1 LLVGLWAGKHLWRP
15 PSWWVIMRGLA
26 RVHRSVI
33 GKVHALWPQHVAG
46 LMDAIVIGE
55 ESFID
60 RPERVDFQRSGT
72 YHVLVVSGMN
82 VSILAIVTLWVLRRT
97 GLGEVAASASAIVLI
112 LAHAVLT
119 NIGPPMWRA
128 ALMFAVYLATR
139 LLYRDRV
146 MLNALCAAALALLM
160 VEPKALLGA
169 SFQMTFISTEMP
181 EADVLKV
188 AHHGSA
194 SSTNEDFLAAVRPRF
209 AVISVGTRNVYHHP
223 RAEVL

>member
-1 LLVGLWAGKHLWRP
+1 
-15 PSWWVIMRGLA
+15 MRGLA

-33 GKVHALWPQHVAG
+33 GKVHALWPEHVAG

-82 VSILAIVTLWVLRRT
+82 VSILAMATLWVLRRT

-112 LAHAVLT
+112 LVYATLT

-128 ALMFAVYLATR
+128 ALMFAVYLATW

-146 MLNALCAAALALLM
+146 MLNALGAALASLM
-160 VEPKALLGA
+160 VEPEALFGA
-169 SFQMTFISTEMP
+169 SFQMTFLSTEMP

-194 SSTNEDFLAAVRPRF
+194 SFDE
-209 AVISVGTRNVYHHP
+209 
-223 RAEVL
+223 

>member
-1 LLVGLWAGKHLWRP
+1 L
-15 PSWWVIMRGLA
+15 
-26 RVHRSVI
+26 
-33 GKVHALWPQHVAG
+33 
-46 LMDAIVIGE
+46 
-55 ESFID
+55 
-60 RPERVDFQRSGT
+60 DFQRSGT
-72 YHVLVVSGMN
+72 YHVLVSGMN
-82 VSILAIVTLWVLRRT
+82 VSILVTLWVLRRT

-112 LAHAVLT
+112 LAYAVLT

-146 MLNALCAAALALLM
+146 MLNASGAAALALLI
-160 VEPKALLGA
+160 VEPEALFGA

-194 SSTNEDFLAAVRPRF
+194 SSTNEDFRAAVRPRF
-209 AVISVGTRNVYHHP
+209 AVISVETRNVYHHP
-223 RAEVL
+223 RTEVLKRLQQAKALTFRTDMDGATSFYLDGKTVTSQLQGLR